1 METVDDIRYT
11 DSFDKVEIASIDD
24 SKLALRTLGERCKLH
39 QRGPAAHGRNYHPTD
54 PAMRGGAAKCQESP
68 LLKYTHNKMQ

>member
-1 METVDDIRYT
+1 MLNQKPQVMETVDDIRYT

-39 QRGPAAHGRNYHPTD
+39 QRGPAAHGRN
-54 PAMRGGAAKCQESP
+54 Q
-68 LLKYTHNKMQ
+68 